1 VSIIP
6 FTEPDILTTLGS
18 ERARQ
23 AKTAGATLAEA
34 GKINE
39 SLMYLGQCM
48 QMQNAHSDGHK
59 TMVPFRQC
67 KLTELLFSNSFT
79 PPTPSN
85 SFAVSVPRNQ
95 QRAVMIVTADPTG
108 DFNATSQILRYSAL
122 AREITVPRI
131 PSITSQIMTSGN
143 TVRPG
148 SRDGLGGRNSPQAA
162 AYQEEILLQE
172 QEISRLTDELDMM
185 SVQLAE
191 EKAGRRMAED
201 CWNSAREQ
209 LQAMQTLEQDI
220 REECY
225 EDMVAA
231 VAKEKQLWQLAME
244 AENEN
249 NEERLDAKIDIISRP
264 IEIYEDEDAKVPSS
278 ALEASQRENEELR
291 DENRKLMAR
300 LELLE
305 REKMLKTPSA
315 TMKKQRVLKAPKW
328 QVDTENSEIP

>member
-1 VSIIP
+1 
-6 FTEPDILTTLGS
+6 
-18 ERARQ
+18 
-23 AKTAGATLAEA
+23 
-34 GKINE
+34 
-39 SLMYLGQCM
+39 M
-48 QMQNAHSDGHK
+48 QMQNDHHDGHK
-59 TMVPFRQC
+59 NIVPYRQC

-79 PPTPSN
+79 APAPGS
-85 SFAVSVPRNQ
+85 APRNP

-131 PSITSQIMTSGN
+131 PSITSQILTAASH
-143 TVRPG
+143 TRPN
-148 SRDGLGGRNSPQAA
+148 SRDGPGGRNSPQTI

-191 EKAGRRMAED
+191 EKAGRQMAED

-209 LQAMQTLEQDI
+209 LQTLQTLEQDI

-225 EDMVAA
+225 EEMMTAL
-231 VAKEKQLWQLAME
+231 AKEKNLWQLALE

-249 NEERLDAKIDIISRP
+249 NEERLDAKIDILSRP
-264 IEIYEDEDAKVPSS
+264 IEIYEDEDAKVPTS
-278 ALEASQRENEELR
+278 ALEAAQRETDELR
-291 DENRKLMAR
+291 DENRKLLAR

-305 REKMLKTPSA
+305 REKMMKTPSG
-315 TMKKQRVLKAPKW
+315 TMKKQRVLKSRKWEVENENVEAP
-328 QVDTENSEIP
+328 